1 MVVKCPAQKVV
12 SLISEQTLRVNANIS
27 SCFFSVKAG
36 EYLQEIDETLFR
48 DIAKSGLVG
57 ILQRNADV
65 PCQEAFPAA
74 LAACSRTNN
83 ATVPHQE
90 SAYRHP
96 APTCRQKDEHLDVFS
111 QNLREIIVGL

>member
-1 MVVKCPAQKVV
+1 M
-12 SLISEQTLRVNANIS
+12 QTYHPCHYVYL
-27 SCFFSVKAG
+27 FSVKAG

-83 ATVPHQE
+83 ATVPHQD

-111 QNLREIIVGL
+111 QKLRETIVGL

>member
-1 MVVKCPAQKVV
+1 M
-12 SLISEQTLRVNANIS
+12 
-27 SCFFSVKAG
+27 
-36 EYLQEIDETLFR
+36 QEIDETLFR

-74 LAACSRTNN
+74 LAACLRTNN
-83 ATVPHQE
+83 ATVPHQD

-111 QNLREIIVGL
+111 QKLREIIVGL